1 MKKQT
6 KKQLRK
12 EYNALSI
19 ECHHLITEQLREL
32 KELQKLYDEKDNEI
46 KELQADILDDDADIR
61 VISKEN
67 KELELRVRNLLD
79 GKEIKALLEDAHL
92 TEVILT
98 DRIDEKDNKIK
109 ELQAHHDEVV
119 QGVKERYMERI
130 DEKDKEIRDLH
141 EWTTAGDKMIA
152 AKDAEIKQLRAD
164 WRAGAADRRVSE
176 TLKKLF
182 GGGELRR
189 WVPEKDGV

>member
-46 KELQADILDDDADIR
+46 KQLRAQASIDSKVLSAQRNEIKELREDTFVQAMR
-61 VISKEN
+61 YKTVQEMSKEN
-67 KELELRVRNLLD
+67 KDLRAFAVSAAETIREKANEIKELELRVRNLLD

-92 TEVILT
+92 AEVIL
-98 DRIDEKDNKIK
+98 
-109 ELQAHHDEVV
+109 A
-119 QGVKERYMERI
+119 ERI
-130 DEKDKEIRDLH
+130 DEKDRE
-141 EWTTAGDKMIA
+141 IA
-152 AKDAEIKQLRAD
+152 ALR
-164 WRAGAADRRVSE
+164 RTSSEEGE

-182 GGGELRR
+182 GGRVLWR